1 MLQDGGLYLKKGVDK
16 PQPLCYNKIIKR
28 KEESK
33 MEKQNYDYEKM
44 ATILGNIPIYGDDD
58 FSIAE
63 YQEAKTLAV
72 ELLLEKAKN
81 QSDNTQTD

>member
-1 MLQDGGLYLKKGVDK
+1 
-16 PQPLCYNKIIKR
+16 
-28 KEESK
+28 